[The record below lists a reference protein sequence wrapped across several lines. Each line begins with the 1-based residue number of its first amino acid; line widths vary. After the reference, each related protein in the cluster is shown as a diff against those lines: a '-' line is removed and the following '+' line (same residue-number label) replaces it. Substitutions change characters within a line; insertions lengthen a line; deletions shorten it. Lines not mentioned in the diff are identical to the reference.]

1 MRHVFFSC
9 PCDDRRC
16 QLVVRETCHIS
27 VGRLLGNLSCWHL
40 SGVACPCLI
49 TVFFLAFASSKPT
62 FIFSRQFS
70 SDSTISTLGNR
81 YLLPPSFNSDHKL
94 SLTLSAVA
102 SLHLSHFF
110 HLLLR
115 RRHSVHI
122 LNLFYY
128 RSMWLFDIVATG
140 AAHLLTIWP
149 LYANVAYTASNRRC
163 TAMAHSRLTLA
174 YSSRAHRG
182 INIALLQSSLSAA

>member
-1 MRHVFFSC
+1 MFFFFMSV
-9 PCDDRRC
+9 RR
-16 QLVVRETCHIS
+16 QTMSTCRQRDLPHIS
-27 VGRLLGNLSCWHL
+27 RSVTGQLELLALVRCRLPVSYHSFLLSFR
-40 SGVACPCLI
+40 LI
-49 TVFFLAFASSKPT
+49 KTY
-62 FIFSRQFS
+62 IYFSRQFS

-163 TAMAHSRLTLA
+163 TAMAQQAYTRLQLKG
-174 YSSRAHRG
+174 SQRH
-182 INIALLQSSLSAA
+182 